1 MLKLHELK
9 VRIESIPEK
18 RRRKNLVG
26 KLQQYNQMTT
36 QAREVVTACSR
47 GQRYAKL
54 VFPDGD
60 FQRIAEQTRK
70 AANVARRLRKKIA
83 ENMDAIETKASN
95 DQFISIG
102 DSARF
107 AHATLKDRWGQLIVR
122 KVADFENLVKAARG
136 ANLEGNLSMVEI
148 MRRLSESAGTPPT
161 NEQAAQRI
169 VADIN
174 RLDESVSTL
183 GLKGRAG
190 QFLVDAAAGR
200 GNPQDLLAPE
210 VKEFIE
216 QYELW
221 GLLTVRLG

>member
-1 MLKLHELK
+1 
-9 VRIESIPEK
+9 
-18 RRRKNLVG
+18 
-26 KLQQYNQMTT
+26 
-36 QAREVVTACSR
+36 
-47 GQRYAKL
+47 
-54 VFPDGD
+54 
-60 FQRIAEQTRK
+60 
-70 AANVARRLRKKIA
+70 
-83 ENMDAIETKASN
+83 
-95 DQFISIG
+95 
-102 DSARF
+102 
-107 AHATLKDRWGQLIVR
+107 LIVR